1 VPVHASETALV
12 RALTFLDTD
21 RLLDAAV
28 SPHSLPIDQDPLM
41 PPKPTAPAEEED
53 FESGE
58 FAEEG
63 GASGTGSSGPRIATV
78 PDRASG
84 RRFDAVL
91 AELFPEFSR
100 SRLAEWIKSGDA
112 LLDGKAVRP
121 RDPVR
126 GGETVQLQAVL
137 EVQTRSEPEAIDLD
151 IVHEDAEVFVIN
163 KPAGLVVHPGAGNPS
178 GTLVNALLHR
188 DPSLATLPRAG
199 IVHRLDKDTSGVMVV
214 ARSLQ
219 AHTAL
224 VAQLAAREVHRQ
236 YLAVVAGALV
246 SGGTANA
253 PIDRH
258 PRDRLRMA
266 VREDGREAVT
276 HYRLRE
282 RFRAHTLLE
291 CRLETGR
298 THQIRVHMAHLKYP
312 IIGDPLY
319 GGPLKLPKGA
329 GDTLVAAL
337 RGFKRQALHAETLE
351 FAHPIGGHP
360 VRCSVPMPKDM
371 QALVHALRDDL
382 RMHEL

>member
-1 VPVHASETALV
+1 MPATPSIPAQDSVARTAV
-12 RALTFLDTD
+12 
-21 RLLDAAV
+21 
-28 SPHSLPIDQDPLM
+28 
-41 PPKPTAPAEEED
+41 
-53 FESGE
+53 
-58 FAEEG
+58 
-63 GASGTGSSGPRIATV
+63 V
-78 PDRASG
+78 PDAASG

-112 LLDGKAVRP
+112 LLDGRQVRP

-126 GGETVQLQAVL
+126 GGEAVTLAVVL
-137 EVQTRSEPEAIDLD
+137 EIQTRSEPEDIALD
-151 IVHEDAEVFVIN
+151 VLYEDEDVFVLN
-163 KPAGLVVHPGAGNPS
+163 KPAGLVVHPGAGNPA

-188 DPSLATLPRAG
+188 DSSLATLPRAG

-214 ARSLQ
+214 ARTLP

-224 VAQLAAREVHRQ
+224 VAQLSAREVHRQ
-236 YLAVVAGALV
+236 YLAVVVGSLV
-246 SGGTANA
+246 SGGTVNA
-253 PIDRH
+253 AIDRH
-258 PRDRLRMA
+258 PRDRLRQV

-298 THQIRVHMAHLKYP
+298 THQIRVHMAHIKHP

-329 GDTLVAAL
+329 TAGLVESL

-351 FAHPIGGHP
+351 FVHPLSGEP
-360 VRCSVPMPKDM
+360 VRCSTPMPADM
-371 QALVHALRDDL
+371 LALVATLRDDT
-382 RMHEL
+382 REAEERAR